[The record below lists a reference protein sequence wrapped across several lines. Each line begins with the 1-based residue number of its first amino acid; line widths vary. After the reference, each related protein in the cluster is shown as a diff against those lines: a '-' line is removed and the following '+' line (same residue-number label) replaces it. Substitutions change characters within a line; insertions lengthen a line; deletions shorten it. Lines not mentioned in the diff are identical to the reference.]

1 MLKAE
6 FRFFHVD
13 FVPFLIQILKFRI
26 GVGHDDRHVT
36 VTIKKQR
43 DLLPVLVFFLVN

>member
-6 FRFFHVD
+6 FRFFPID
-13 FVPFLIQILKFRI
+13 FVPFLNFRI
-26 GVGHDDRHVT
+26 EVGFHDRPVS

-43 DLLPVLVFFLVN
+43 DLLPVLIFVLVN